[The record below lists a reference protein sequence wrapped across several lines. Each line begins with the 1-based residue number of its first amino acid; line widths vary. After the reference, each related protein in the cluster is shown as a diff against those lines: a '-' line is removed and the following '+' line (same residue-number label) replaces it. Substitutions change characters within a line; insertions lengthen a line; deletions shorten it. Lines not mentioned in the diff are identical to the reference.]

1 MKAIIASLLLA
12 TVAAPAMA
20 AQSPAPAAAPAAL
33 TQMDHVSIE
42 AVGSGPPLVLV
53 PGLATPRDV
62 WSPFVAEL
70 ARTHWVLLVQVNG
83 FGGDDPRGNT
93 GEGILPGVVA
103 DIAAFLEREH
113 PGQKAAVVGHS
124 MGGVVGMMLARDHP
138 ERVDRLLV
146 VDSLPFF
153 GSLFGPS
160 ATVDSMRATFDNM
173 RRLIASGAGRS
184 GEPSASD
191 PAVATMSAT
200 PEGRLQV
207 ARWSRAANPAVV
219 GQALYEDATADLRP
233 DLAAISRVPT
243 TVLYAV
249 PPQIAD
255 RARALWTGEYAPA
268 PAIRLVP
275 VEDSMHFIM
284 LDQPERFRAELNAF
298 LAR

>member
-1 MKAIIASLLLA
+1 MKTFLAFVLLLA
-12 TVAAPAMA
+12 IATPALAAEPPELLVPLHEVA
-20 AQSPAPAAAPAAL
+20 
-33 TQMDHVSIE
+33 QMDHVSIQ
-42 AVGSGPPLVLV
+42 ATGSGPPLVLI
-53 PGLATPRDV
+53 PGLASPRDV

-83 FGGDDPRGNT
+83 FGGDDPRGNA
-93 GEGILPGVVA
+93 GENILPGVVA
-103 DIAAFLEREH
+103 DIAAFLESEH

-146 VDSLPFF
+146 VDALPFF
-153 GSLFGPS
+153 GSLFGPT
-160 ATVDSMRATFDNM
+160 ATVETMRPTFDNM
-173 RRLIASGAGRS
+173 RRLIASGAGRT

-191 PAVATMSAT
+191 PSVATMSAT

-219 GQALYEDATADLRP
+219 GQALYEDALTDLRP
-233 DLAAISRVPT
+233 DLAAIARVPT

-249 PPQIAD
+249 PAQMGE
-255 RARALWTGEYAPA
+255 RARVLWTGQYAPA
-268 PAIRLVP
+268 PGIRMVA

-284 LDQPERFRAELNAF
+284 LDQPERFRTELNAF
-298 LAR
+298 LTR